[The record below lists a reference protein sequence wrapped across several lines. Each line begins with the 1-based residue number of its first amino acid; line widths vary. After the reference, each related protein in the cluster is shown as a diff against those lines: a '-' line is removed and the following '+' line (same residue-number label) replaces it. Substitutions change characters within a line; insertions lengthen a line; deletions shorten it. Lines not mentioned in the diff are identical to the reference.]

1 MAPLCRTSG
10 RPVSGGTAPSMRR
23 EGLVLDIRQVDS
35 REGLVQIRKRDLERL
50 TTEVMQLR
58 EFLPKV
64 VNGDLIEMLQKARAA
79 ETMKERLGQ
88 EQEQLRHECLH
99 LRSRLDAAQSECQ
112 KEREEKLV
120 LREQLW
126 ESREQLQQQA
136 EFCTGLGAASCTLLW
151 STSSKEEA
159 VKDILAD
166 GKLQSFLS
174 VAGQTLESF
183 VKSLDGEAKAE
194 QQDSNSHEHQFVLAL
209 AGVVTNVAAVTC
221 GRDYLSS
228 SAHVLLETLMQLL
241 ELLKPGVFPKLKVL
255 MLMALYN
262 VSISVKGLKYIRE
275 FPGLLTLIWTL
286 LEDGDS
292 EVCLHAL
299 RLLQSVLLEEAVSLV
314 GPGLLLDDP
323 LLPLERIRMLAT
335 SSRHPALRQTA
346 QETLDDLG
354 SLRASFLDPHGTS
367 SSDQNVEVHRF
378 NGLQRTWQHRLR
390 TVTPG
395 PSLLQR
401 GAAWSQCCV
410 PSAHRGAT
418 TPKQPDTFSPTG
430 SYDDAC
436 LSRTT
441 QCCLPS
447 SHKPWIPTT
456 WIHDP
461 FRSSDDACPFRTP

>member
-1 MAPLCRTSG
+1 MSRLCSPKRLGMPITSG
-10 RPVSGGTAPSMRR
+10 KCTKLISKQTSEELNMTKFIDTKMWALCKKGK
-23 EGLVLDIRQVDS
+23 VDS
-35 REGLVQIRKRDLERL
+35 RDGLVQIRKRDLERL

-88 EQEQLRHECLH
+88 EQEQLRQECLH

-194 QQDSNSHEHQFVLAL
+194 QQDSNSHEQQFVLAL

-228 SAHVLLETLMQLL
+228 SAHVLLETLMQQL

-275 FPGLLTLIWTL
+275 FPGLLSLIWTL

-299 RLLQSVLLEEAVSLV
+299 RLLQSVLLEEALV

-323 LLPLERIRMLAT
+323 LLPLERIRTLAT

-354 SLRASFLDPHGTS
+354 SLRTSFLDPHGTS
-367 SSDQNVEVHRF
+367 SSDQVH
-378 NGLQRTWQHRLR
+378 
-390 TVTPG
+390 V
-395 PSLLQR
+395 
-401 GAAWSQCCV
+401 
-410 PSAHRGAT
+410 
-418 TPKQPDTFSPTG
+418 
-430 SYDDAC
+430 
-436 LSRTT
+436 
-441 QCCLPS
+441 
-447 SHKPWIPTT
+447 
-456 WIHDP
+456 
-461 FRSSDDACPFRTP
+461 